1 MQNVHHNVPVMNKVF
16 HILCV
21 ASLALACGCG
31 RSSTAQPR
39 PLVVRC
45 ESVQPQTSRSQAQ
58 SRYIG
63 RVKGDN
69 ETDLSFKVGGI
80 LELIGPASDQDWQE
94 GAEVKKGQR
103 LARLKQDD
111 FLSEV
116 KSAAAKRELNLRA
129 FERAE
134 KLLETKAISPQ
145 EFDTFKAA
153 RDASEA
159 ALELAR
165 QALRDSELLA
175 PYDGTVLARTFNA
188 GQTVSAGRPVLRYA
202 DLDLMSVEL
211 GVPDTLIDQIK
222 VNQEYPVTLSG
233 QEYLPPCMGHVTEV
247 GVAAKEGARLY
258 KVVLKVPN
266 EARRIKSGM
275 TALVSFESTSTQ
287 TNGVLV
293 PLSALVSASKP
304 ASSNSLVVF
313 VVGEDN
319 VAHERPIITGDIIR
333 SSIMV
338 SQGLQAGE
346 RVVVAGASTLYDGA
360 PVKVLTFEE
369 R

>member
-1 MQNVHHNVPVMNKVF
+1 MNKVI

-21 ASLALACGCG
+21 AGLALCSGCG
-31 RSSTAQPR
+31 RSSTTQPH

-45 ESVQPQTSRSQAQ
+45 EPAHPHTPRSQAQ

-69 ETDLSFKVGGI
+69 ETDLSFRVGGI
-80 LELIGPASDQDWQE
+80 LELIGSTPDQDWQE

-103 LARLKQDD
+103 LAMLKQDD

-116 KSAAAKRELNLRA
+116 KSATAKRELNLRA

-165 QALRDSELLA
+165 QALKDSELLA

-202 DLDLMSVEL
+202 DLNLMSIEL
-211 GVPDTLIDQIK
+211 GVPDTLVDHIK
-222 VNQEYPVTLSG
+222 ANQEYPVTLSG
-233 QEYLPPCMGHVTEV
+233 QEHLPPFPGRVTEV
-247 GVAAKEGARLY
+247 GVAAKEGARLF

-275 TALVSFESTSTQ
+275 TALVSFDSSNEP

-304 ASSNSLVVF
+304 ASTNSLVVF

-319 VAHERPIITGDIIR
+319 VAHERPVITGDIIR
-333 SSIMV
+333 SSIIV
-338 SQGLQAGE
+338 SQGLRANE

-360 PVKVLTFEE
+360 PVKALTDEE
-369 R
+369 